1 MLMKAISFFCK
12 RLGICL
18 CISVFGLTTAQAEW
32 HAGYAEEYFGA
43 ETTEKSACRAA
54 ESKAISSTVQRV
66 IGESISTTQLQ
77 VCHESLRARRDV
89 RDLRDVRDQRD
100 LREMGD
106 TRVPVDACQLMSSA
120 IISTE
125 GTVVGV
131 RNRKQDV
138 VAAAGT
144 GARICKVSLEV
155 DIRKES
161 NAADTGFDPE
171 IRLSQSQFRQGEA
184 VKVLITPTSRTVP
197 FYLTLFVFSPYL
209 DEHEQVQ
216 KIYPSELDEI
226 NPIESYTE
234 LPSKTA
240 GYEIR
245 AQFPTMDIGTNQA
258 GEILI
263 ALATKTERTF
273 RQRWSLVEFNARMQE
288 IPRNERR
295 IIQMPYFIFASK
307 QEIQ

>member
-1 MLMKAISFFCK
+1 MNMKSISFLYRCVCAC
-12 RLGICL
+12 ICTG
-18 CISVFGLTTAQAEW
+18 VFGLTTAQAEW
-32 HAGYAEEYFGA
+32 YAGYAEEYFGA
-43 ETTEKSACRAA
+43 ETTEKSACKAA
-54 ESKAISSTVQRV
+54 ENKAISSTVQRV

-77 VCHESLRARRDV
+77 ICNENARGRRDT
-89 RDLRDVRDQRD
+89 RD
-100 LREMGD
+100 
-106 TRVPVDACQLMSSA
+106 TADACQLMSSA

-131 RNRKQDV
+131 RKRLQEV
-138 VAAAGT
+138 VAGV
-144 GARICKVSLEV
+144 GARVCKVSLEI
-155 DIRKES
+155 DIKKES
-161 NAADTGFDPE
+161 GVTDTAFDPE

-184 VKVLITPTSRTVP
+184 VKVLITPTLRTKP

-209 DEHEQVQ
+209 EEYEQVQ
-216 KIYPSELDEI
+216 KIYPNELDDI
-226 NPIESYTE
+226 KVIEAYTE

-240 GYEIR
+240 GYEFR
-245 AQFPTMDIGTNQA
+245 AQFPTVDIGTSQA

-263 ALATKTERTF
+263 ALATTTERTF

-307 QEIQ
+307 QDIQ

>member
-1 MLMKAISFFCK
+1 MKAISFFCK
-12 RLGICL
+12 YLGICL
-18 CISVFGLTTAQAEW
+18 CASVFGLTTAQAEW
-32 HAGYAEEYFGA
+32 HEGYAEEYFGA

-54 ESKAISSTVQRV
+54 ESKAVSNTVQRV

-89 RDLRDVRDQRD
+89 RDLR
-100 LREMGD
+100 EIGD

-131 RNRKQDV
+131 RNRKQEV
-138 VAAAGT
+138 VAGA
-144 GARICKVSLEV
+144 GARVCKVSLEV
-155 DIRKES
+155 DIKKEL

-184 VKVLITPTSRTVP
+184 VKVFITPSRRTAP

-234 LPSKTA
+234 LPSKAA

>member
-1 MLMKAISFFCK
+1 MLMKAIPYFCACV
-12 RLGICL
+12 GIYL
-18 CISVFGLTTAQAEW
+18 CSGVFGLTTAQAEW
-32 HAGYAEEYFGA
+32 HAGKAEEYFGA
-43 ETTEKSACRAA
+43 ETTEKSACRNA
-54 ESKAISSTVQRV
+54 ENKAISSTVQRV

-77 VCHESLRARRDV
+77 ICHENLRSRRDV
-89 RDLRDVRDQRD
+89 RDVSEIRYRNDSA
-100 LREMGD
+100 
-106 TRVPVDACQLMSSA
+106 DACQLMSSA

-131 RNRKQDV
+131 RNRKQEV
-138 VAAAGT
+138 ILGA
-144 GARICKVSLEV
+144 GARVCKVSLEV
-155 DIRKES
+155 DIKKES

-171 IRLSQSQFRQGEA
+171 IRLTQSQFRQGEA

-226 NPIESYTE
+226 KAIESYTE
-234 LPSKTA
+234 IPSKTS
-240 GYEIR
+240 GYEIK
-245 AQFPTMDIGTNQA
+245 AQFPAVDIGTNQA

-263 ALATKTERTF
+263 ALATKSERPF
-273 RQRWSLVEFNARMQE
+273 RQRWSLVDFNARMQE

>member
-1 MLMKAISFFCK
+1 MKAISFFCK
-12 RLGICL
+12 YLGICL
-18 CISVFGLTTAQAEW
+18 CASVFGLTTAQAEW

-77 VCHESLRARRDV
+77 VCRESLRARRDV
-89 RDLRDVRDQRD
+89 RDLREQRD
-100 LREMGD
+100 IREIGD
-106 TRVPVDACQLMSSA
+106 TRVPVDVCQLMSSA

-144 GARICKVSLEV
+144 GARLCKVSLEV
-155 DIRKES
+155 DIKKES

-184 VKVLITPTSRTVP
+184 VKVFITPSRRTAP

>member
-1 MLMKAISFFCK
+1 MKVISLFFRCVCA
-12 RLGICL
+12 CL
-18 CISVFGLTTAQAEW
+18 CGTVFCLATAQAEW
-32 HAGYAEEYFGA
+32 YAGNAEEYFGI

-66 IGESISTTQLQ
+66 MGESISTTQLQ
-77 VCHESLRARRDV
+77 ICHESLRARRDV
-89 RDLRDVRDQRD
+89 RDSR
-100 LREMGD
+100 D
-106 TRVPVDACQLMSSA
+106 TRDTRDNADACQLMSSA

-131 RNRKQDV
+131 RKRAQEV
-138 VAAAGT
+138 VAGA

-161 NAADTGFDPE
+161 GSADTGFDPE
-171 IRLSQSQFRQGEA
+171 IRLSQSQFREGET
-184 VKVLITPTSRTVP
+184 VKILITPTIRTKP

-209 DEHEQVQ
+209 DEYEQVQ
-216 KIYPSELDEI
+216 KIYPTELDEVKA
-226 NPIESYTE
+226 IESYTE
-234 LPSKTA
+234 LPSKTS

-245 AQFPTMDIGTNQA
+245 AQFPTVDIGTNQA

-263 ALATKTERTF
+263 ALATKSERMF
-273 RQRWSLVEFNARMQE
+273 RQRWSLVDFNARMQE

-295 IIQMPYFIFASK
+295 IIQLPYFIFASK
-307 QEIQ
+307 KDVQ

>member
-1 MLMKAISFFCK
+1 MKAISFFCK

>member
-1 MLMKAISFFCK
+1 MLMKAIPYFCACV
-12 RLGICL
+12 GIYL
-18 CISVFGLTTAQAEW
+18 CSGVFGLTTAQAEW
-32 HAGYAEEYFGA
+32 HAGKAEEYFGA
-43 ETTEKSACRAA
+43 ETTEKSACRNA
-54 ESKAISSTVQRV
+54 ENKAISSTVQRV

-77 VCHESLRARRDV
+77 ICHENLRSRRDV
-89 RDLRDVRDQRD
+89 RDVSEIRYRNDSA
-100 LREMGD
+100 
-106 TRVPVDACQLMSSA
+106 DACQLMSSA

-131 RNRKQDV
+131 RNRKQEV
-138 VAAAGT
+138 ILGA
-144 GARICKVSLEV
+144 GARVCKVSLEV
-155 DIRKES
+155 DIKKES

-209 DEHEQVQ
+209 EDHEQVQ

-226 NPIESYTE
+226 KAIESYTE
-234 LPSKTA
+234 IPSKMS
-240 GYEIR
+240 GYKIK

-263 ALATKTERTF
+263 ALATKSERPF

-307 QEIQ
+307 HDVQ

>member
-1 MLMKAISFFCK
+1 MLMKAIPYFCACV
-12 RLGICL
+12 GIYL
-18 CISVFGLTTAQAEW
+18 CSGVFGLTTAQAEW
-32 HAGYAEEYFGA
+32 HAGKAEEYFSA
-43 ETTEKSACRAA
+43 ETTEKSACRNA
-54 ESKAISSTVQRV
+54 ENKAISSTVQRV

-77 VCHESLRARRDV
+77 ICHESFRARRDV
-89 RDLRDVRDQRD
+89 RETRDVRDVGEIRYTRD
-100 LREMGD
+100 RND
-106 TRVPVDACQLMSSA
+106 SADACQLMTSA

-131 RNRKQDV
+131 RNRKQEV
-138 VAAAGT
+138 ILGA
-144 GARICKVSLEV
+144 GARVCNVSLEV
-155 DIRKES
+155 DIKKES

-197 FYLTLFVFSPYL
+197 FYLTLFVFSPYFE
-209 DEHEQVQ
+209 DHEQVQ

-226 NPIESYTE
+226 KAIESYTE
-234 LPSKTA
+234 IPSKMS
-240 GYEIR
+240 GYEIK

-263 ALATKTERTF
+263 ALATKSERSF

>member
-1 MLMKAISFFCK
+1 MLMKAIPYFCACV
-12 RLGICL
+12 GIYL
-18 CISVFGLTTAQAEW
+18 CSSVFGLTTAQAEW
-32 HAGYAEEYFGA
+32 HAGKAEEYFSA
-43 ETTEKSACRAA
+43 ETTEKSACRNA
-54 ESKAISSTVQRV
+54 ENKAISSTVQRV

-77 VCHESLRARRDV
+77 ICHESFRARRDV
-89 RDLRDVRDQRD
+89 RETRDVRDVGEIRFTRD
-100 LREMGD
+100 RND
-106 TRVPVDACQLMSSA
+106 SADACQLMTSA

-131 RNRKQDV
+131 RNRKQEV
-138 VAAAGT
+138 ILGA
-144 GARICKVSLEV
+144 GARVCKVSLEV
-155 DIRKES
+155 DIKKES

-226 NPIESYTE
+226 KAIESYTE
-234 LPSKTA
+234 IPSKMS
-240 GYEIR
+240 GYEIK
-245 AQFPTMDIGTNQA
+245 AQLPTVDIGTNQA

-263 ALATKTERTF
+263 ALATKSERPF